1 MTKLSKSRRGLSRR
15 AFVLTSGGAAAAAL
29 IGYALTPL
37 RAAQRS
43 IDVREAFRLAEKGE
57 VVLVDIRRPDEWS
70 GTGIPQYG
78 VPIDMRRADFV
89 SAVKE
94 FAGGKPVAL
103 ICAKGVRSRRATRAF
118 EKAGVVSVID
128 VPEGMLGSSAGV
140 GWLKAGLP
148 TVPFSER

>member
-1 MTKLSKSRRGLSRR
+1 MTKLPKSRRGLSRR
-15 AFVLTSGGAAAAAL
+15 AFVLTSGGAAAAL
-29 IGYALTPL
+29 IGYALTPP
-37 RAAQRS
+37 RATKHS

-78 VPIDMRRADFV
+78 VAIDMRRADFV

-94 FAGGKPVAL
+94 IASGKPVAL
-103 ICAKGVRSRRATRAF
+103 ICAKGVRSRRAARAF
-118 EKAGVVSVID
+118 EKAGVVSAID

-148 TVPFSER
+148 TVPFPER